1 MNAIHSKHVALD
13 QVLGVQDS
21 VVPKSK
27 YLQAPLKVLILLH
40 TDAMVY
46 YLFRILMSIIFKN

>member
-1 MNAIHSKHVALD
+1 MNTIHSKHVALD

-40 TDAMVY
+40 TDAMVL
-46 YLFRILMSIIFKN
+46 LFI